1 MTEVAPTAFFVSSLP
16 ANFLGER
23 LCSRRSCGCTRRT
36 ERYTGR
42 FGRPGHTRFH
52 IQTQRT
58 PLSLSLRLRTSTRAG
73 PGFAQHQG
81 RDPGAHPECLPV
93 HFTISYGPHH
103 TVSSFMSPATGARL
117 ALAAVVLP
125 LISYYPCRLA
135 SGSAEMTLPAGW
147 ISA

>member
-73 PGFAQHQG
+73 FL
-81 RDPGAHPECLPV
+81 RDDVHRVNTDRLRSIYVPV
-93 HFTISYGPHH
+93 ENHGNLEAPDFY
-103 TVSSFMSPATGARL
+103 
-117 ALAAVVLP
+117 
-125 LISYYPCRLA
+125 
-135 SGSAEMTLPAGW
+135 
-147 ISA
+147 